1 MCHFGGCCHQLD
13 QRLECNLGAYN
24 FFHRYISHYG
34 SGTASLNVTV
44 AGSIVL
50 HHFGLWAKYPERPRD
65 GEKYIVEEARN
76 AGVRDGEPLSL
87 SEVDLEVRKE
97 RAEENRR
104 AKEEAAAAMGAPL
117 TATSLLGGAATEGDG
132 NW

>member
-1 MCHFGGCCHQLD
+1 M
-13 QRLECNLGAYN
+13 
-24 FFHRYISHYG
+24 
-34 SGTASLNVTV
+34 NVTV

-87 SEVDLEVRKE
+87 SEVDLEVRQE

-104 AKEEAAAAMGAPL
+104 AKEEAAAAMGGPL
-117 TATSLLGGAATEGDG
+117 TATSLLGGAAKEGDG